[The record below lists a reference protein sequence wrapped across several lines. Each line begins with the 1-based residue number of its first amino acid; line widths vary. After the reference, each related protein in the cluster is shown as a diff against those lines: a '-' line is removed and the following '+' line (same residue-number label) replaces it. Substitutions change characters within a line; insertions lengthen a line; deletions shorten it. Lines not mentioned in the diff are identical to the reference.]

1 MDISATIIAT
11 IAEVLGKE
19 TKDIT
24 KDLKLNDEKIIDELD
39 LIEIIMSLEET
50 FKISIPDE
58 ESENFVTVEDI
69 INYII
74 TITKPES
81 GGK

>member
-69 INYII
+69 VNYII